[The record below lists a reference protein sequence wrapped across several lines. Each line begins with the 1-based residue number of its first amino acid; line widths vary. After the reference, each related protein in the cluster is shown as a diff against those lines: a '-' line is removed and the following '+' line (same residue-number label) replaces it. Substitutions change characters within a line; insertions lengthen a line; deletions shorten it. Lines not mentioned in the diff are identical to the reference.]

1 MRARMIG
8 IMAVMVMLGF
18 GCDDDVNKK
27 TEAGTHG
34 GPCLEGDLCNE
45 GLECALEKCWLT
57 EELGVLGN
65 PCRLDQTCDGELVC
79 DAGGICREAGEVGT
93 LGNPCRTDDTCDALL
108 VCDADICRT
117 DADEDGIPVERD
129 CDDTDETVVPDVVV
143 ECQSLCNLGVK
154 VCNADGSWSACTAD
168 ENCDCETP
176 GDMREVPCGNCGWA
190 YQRCGTDFVWE
201 LPMECQDQGECREG
215 SEATEECG
223 FCGTRTRMCG
233 PECSWFEW
241 SECTGQGECEA
252 GLAGTWTTE
261 GCVDEG
267 FVRRASC
274 DDTCHW
280 VEEQP
285 CTGDCLITPRAGG
298 VDGDGNPDFK
308 DEVCV
313 PAGPFLMGFTGPAQ
327 NSSPQHRVVMTPYL
341 IDMYEVTIGRYRNC
355 VTDSACT
362 VPSNPAQTLYF
373 DTTKDHF
380 PISGIT
386 RDQALEFCEWDGNR
400 NLPTEAQWE
409 KAARGPEPRNNIY
422 SWGDEVP
429 SCEFVNMTSAGCTN
443 PTLQPADSYTL
454 GVSYF
459 SIYQLNGNVAE
470 FALDNFYYYDDVALD
485 FDPLYID
492 ANSSDFIVRGSDYTT
507 SGGEQNISNRYRS
520 QPNLIG
526 IWLGFRCARR
536 AY

>member
-18 GCDDDVNKK
+18 GCDDDVSKK
-27 TEAGTHG
+27 TVAGTHG
-34 GPCLEGDLCNE
+34 GPCLEGGLCNE

-57 EELGVLGN
+57 GELGVLGN

-93 LGNPCRTDDTCDALL
+93 LGNPCRTDGTCDALL
-108 VCDADICRT
+108 VCDADICHT

-129 CDDTDETVVPDVVV
+129 CDDNDATIVPDVVV
-143 ECQSLCNLGVK
+143 DCQSQCNLGVK
-154 VCNADGSWSACTAD
+154 VCNADGSWSTCTAD

-190 YQRCGTDFVWE
+190 YQRCGTDFIWE

-308 DEVCV
+308 DEVCI
-313 PAGPFLMGFTGPAQ
+313 PAGPFLMGD
-327 NSSPQHRVVMTPYL
+327 NSGVGSSFPQHRVIMTPYL
-341 IDMYEVTIGRYRNC
+341 IDKFEVTIGRYREC
-355 VTDSACT
+355 VTAGICT
-362 VPSNPAQTLYF
+362 TPTDPLQTHYF
-373 DTTKDHF
+373 DADKESH

-386 RDQALEFCEWDGNR
+386 REQALGFCVWDSGR
-400 NLPTEAQWE
+400 SLPTEAQWE
-409 KAARGPEPRNNIY
+409 KAARGPEPRSNIY
-422 SWGDEVP
+422 TWGSDSPTCDIVNMFGDECYDAETTTV
-429 SCEFVNMTSAGCTN
+429 
-443 PTLQPADSYTL
+443 DSYSEGT
-454 GVSYF
+454 SYF
-459 SIYQLNGNVAE
+459 GIYQMLGNVYE
-470 FALDNFYYYDDVALD
+470 ITLDNCTSYGNITETVDPYYS
-485 FDPLYID
+485 D
-492 ANSSDFIVRGSDYTT
+492 ANSTSYTFRGSAYYTEID
-507 SGGEQNISNRYRS
+507 GHNIAVRYCGTLNAIKS
-520 QPNLIG
+520 IG
-526 IWLGFRCARR
+526 MRCARR

>member
-1 MRARMIG
+1 
-8 IMAVMVMLGF
+8 MAVMAMLGF
-18 GCDDDVNKK
+18 GCDDGGSKK

-108 VCDADICRT
+108 VCDADVCRT

-154 VCNADGSWSACTAD
+154 VCNANGSWSACTAD

-176 GDMREVPCGNCGWA
+176 GDMREVSCGNCGWA
-190 YQRCGTDFVWE
+190 YQRCGTDFIWE

-233 PECSWFEW
+233 PECTWFEW

-252 GLAGTWTTE
+252 GLTGTWTTE

-267 FVRRASC
+267 FVRQATCNDSC
-274 DDTCHW
+274 QW
-280 VEEQP
+280 EELQP

-308 DEVCV
+308 DEVCI
-313 PAGPFLMGFTGPAQ
+313 PAGPFLMGDDNGAQ
-327 NSSPQHRVVMTPYL
+327 YAYPQHRVIMTPYL
-341 IDMYEVTIGRYRNC
+341 IDVYEVTVGRYREC
-355 VTDSACT
+355 VMAGVCT
-362 VPSNPAQTLYF
+362 VPSDPAQTQYF
-373 DTTKDHF
+373 ESDKENY
-380 PISGIT
+380 PISGLT
-386 RDQALEFCEWDGNR
+386 RAQAIEFCTWDDGR

-409 KAARGPEPRNNIY
+409 KAARGPEPRANIY
-422 SWGDEVP
+422 PW
-429 SCEFVNMTSAGCTN
+429 
-443 PTLQPADSYTL
+443 
-454 GVSYF
+454 
-459 SIYQLNGNVAE
+459 
-470 FALDNFYYYDDVALD
+470 
-485 FDPLYID
+485 
-492 ANSSDFIVRGSDYTT
+492 GSDYPTCDVVNMYDDECLDQLAASVDSYPDGT
-507 SGGEQNISNRYRS
+507 SYFGLYQMAGNVSEMTLDNCTAYENIGNNVDPYFSDGNVSTFSLRGSCYGSPLGGQNLAHRS
-520 QPNLIG
+520 CAAINPSQIFG
-526 IWLGFRCARR
+526 MRCARR

>member
-1 MRARMIG
+1 MIG

-18 GCDDDVNKK
+18 GCDDDVSKK

-65 PCRLDQTCDGELVC
+65 PCRLDQTCDGDLVC

-108 VCDADICRT
+108 VCDADVCRT

-129 CDDTDETVVPDVVV
+129 CDDTDETIVPDVVV
-143 ECQSLCNLGVK
+143 ECASACNLGVK
-154 VCNADGSWSACTAD
+154 VCNADGSWSTCTAD

-176 GDMREVPCGNCGWA
+176 GDMRNVPCGNCGWA

-223 FCGTRTRMCG
+223 FCGTRTRMSG

-252 GLAGTWTTE
+252 GLTGTWTTE

-267 FVRRASC
+267 FVRLASC
-274 DDTCHW
+274 DATCQW

-308 DEVCV
+308 DEVCI
-313 PAGPFLMGFTGPAQ
+313 PAGPFLMGWDDGGLDY
-327 NSSPQHRVVMTPYL
+327 PQHRVIMTPFL
-341 IDMYEVTIGRYRNC
+341 IDMYEVTVARYREC
-355 VTDSACT
+355 VTAGACT
-362 VPSNPAQTLYF
+362 VPANPAQTLYF
-373 DTTKDHF
+373 EIDKEDY

-386 RDQALEFCEWDGNR
+386 RTQSLDFCAWDNIR
-400 NLPTEAQWE
+400 TLPTEAQWE
-409 KAARGPEPRNNIY
+409 KAARGPEPREVLY
-422 SWGDEVP
+422 PWGDAEPTCALANISMTGCDAWVSYP
-429 SCEFVNMTSAGCTN
+429 VNAYS
-443 PTLQPADSYTL
+443 Q
-454 GVSYF
+454 GVSFYGL
-459 SIYQLNGNVAE
+459 YQMAGNVTE
-470 FALDNFYYYDDVALD
+470 FTFGTLYDYADYIGVV
-485 FDPLYID
+485 DPSYSD
-492 ANSSDFIVRGSDYTT
+492 SSDEWVWRGASGATT
-507 SGGEQNISNRYRS
+507 SYDVQITIRNYSSSNAAAR
-520 QPNLIG
+520 LM
-526 IWLGFRCARR
+526 GFRCARSG
-536 AY
+536 Y